1 MDLSRRVLVKGK
13 VRGAGSGSKPRRTIL
28 KAASGCLSPRP
39 CARRGTSASS
49 ARKTVSDIF
58 NRSRLR
64 RSTSIRETTS
74 SEPMTP
80 TGLQRV
86 KNLTRRTTTNHL
98 LASGVSDPFYAPHLT
113 LRSIPVA
120 AFLGVD
126 PPIYPFPIA
135 SMSEDKLLIALGL
148 SGGERKKIEGVQTKG
163 GPPMDE
169 RGSEGQQ
176 FLRASFRLAM
186 DPPSQVGVMQ
196 RRTTRWQLRPLYF
209 RGDSNCGL
217 LHVPAD

>member
-1 MDLSRRVLVKGK
+1 VCTPRNFRVFCAENGFGYFQPESPQAVNLYSRDHELRTNDANRL
-13 VRGAGSGSKPRRTIL
+13 AESKT
-28 KAASGCLSPRP
+28 
-39 CARRGTSASS
+39 
-49 ARKTVSDIF
+49 
-58 NRSRLR
+58 
-64 RSTSIRETTS
+64 
-74 SEPMTP
+74 
-80 TGLQRV
+80 
-86 KNLTRRTTTNHL
+86 LTRRTTTNHL

-113 LRSIPVA
+113 LRIIPVA